1 MARQKT
7 IKNIKKGLFP
17 VRKSARVRNQ
27 KSKNISS
34 VKELAQKIINE
45 KAELDD
51 KEQNELDFSPE
62 HVTRNSKT
70 ILNCPTDI
78 IVMIGKMS
86 GLAAMFN
93 FSLSCQTAFSG
104 LGGLCKVPSL
114 EIRQNFWETRIATA
128 AKETFVIT
136 ENYYGQL
143 ERNAE
148 RHLLGGISVLIEN
161 SDVYGNAVTTI
172 TSEDHYR
179 TTEAFLNHLRN
190 TFGPYEVTRVGN

>member
-1 MARQKT
+1 MTRQKT

-17 VRKSARVRNQ
+17 VRKSARVQNQ
-27 KSKNISS
+27 KSKNIPS
-34 VKELAQKIINE
+34 VKEMAQKIINE

-51 KEQNELDFSPE
+51 KEPSQPDVFSK
-62 HVTRNSKT
+62 HVDSKT
-70 ILNCPTDI
+70 ILKCPTDI
-78 IVMIGKMS
+78 IRLIGKMS

-93 FSLSCQTAFSG
+93 FSLTCQTAFSG
-104 LGGLCKVPSL
+104 LRGLCKVPSL
-114 EIRQNFWETRIATA
+114 EIHQNFWETRIATA

-190 TFGPYEVTRVGN
+190 TFGPYEVTRVEN